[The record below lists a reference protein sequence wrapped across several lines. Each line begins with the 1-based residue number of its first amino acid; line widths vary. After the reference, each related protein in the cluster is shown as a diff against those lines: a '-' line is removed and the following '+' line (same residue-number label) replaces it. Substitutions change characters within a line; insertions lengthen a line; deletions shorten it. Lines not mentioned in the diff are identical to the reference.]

1 MGEATKENYANIIR
15 RETVQEYFKKFTFI
29 SNDESKNEEKFNPNK
44 KFVNPHSSLIS
55 TSTDDS
61 RTKTDEKQTTIE
73 SKLSKYKSITN
84 SASSLVFKG
93 LKKSNSSINYNYL
106 KNKTGPGSG
115 LFQN

>member
-1 MGEATKENYANIIR
+1 MGDQTRENYANIIR
-15 RETVQEYFKKFTFI
+15 RETVQEYFKKFTFV
-29 SNDESKNEEKFNPNK
+29 SNEETKIEIVANK
-44 KFVNPHSSLIS
+44 KFVNPHSSFVS

-61 RTKTDEKQTTIE
+61 RTKTNEKQTTIE

-106 KNKTGPGSG
+106 NKKSGPGAG